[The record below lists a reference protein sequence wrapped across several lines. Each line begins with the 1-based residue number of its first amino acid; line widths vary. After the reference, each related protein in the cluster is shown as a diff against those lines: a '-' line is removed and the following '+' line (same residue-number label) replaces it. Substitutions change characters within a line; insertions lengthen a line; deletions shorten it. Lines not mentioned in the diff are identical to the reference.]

1 MAVKGTAVEIL
12 HPLLLTKRCGKSP
25 IRMRKVKLVALRSF
39 EWDGQLTGD
48 ALAPRSS
55 PLLEPRGCFFAYSVS
70 LLLAPARW
78 MTAPSFRPPSRV
90 KGPSFCSE
98 SGCQITKRGNQKNFH
113 FTQDLVWIA
122 VRKTASPKGQG
133 ADSHMISVE
142 TSQLSCSSFF

>member
-1 MAVKGTAVEIL
+1 MRRTVNWRRAGTQIFSAA
-12 HPLLLTKRCGKSP
+12 G
-25 IRMRKVKLVALRSF
+25 A
-39 EWDGQLTGD
+39 TG
-48 ALAPRSS
+48 L
-55 PLLEPRGCFFAYSVS
+55 FFAYSVS

-142 TSQLSCSSFF
+142 TSQLSCSSFFKKNNRSSVICVYRKF

>member
-1 MAVKGTAVEIL
+1 MRRTVNWRRAGTQIFSAA
-12 HPLLLTKRCGKSP
+12 G
-25 IRMRKVKLVALRSF
+25 A
-39 EWDGQLTGD
+39 TG
-48 ALAPRSS
+48 L
-55 PLLEPRGCFFAYSVS
+55 FFAYSVS

-113 FTQDLVWIA
+113 FTQDLVWFA

-142 TSQLSCSSFF
+142 TSQLSCSSFFFKKNNRSSVICVYRKF